1 MLNLKPK
8 YKTFLKQTSQ
18 KVISYLIVLSFW
30 QTACELGWI
39 NTTLL
44 PSPVNVFRTLVQLV
58 VTGSILGDILTSIS
72 RVSIGFVLASLFGIT
87 IGFIVSTSE
96 RCRNYVNPV
105 LEILRPIPPVAFVP
119 ISILW
124 FGIGNGPSYFLVC
137 FGAFFPIF
145 TNTFFGILSVNP
157 IHKNAALCLG
167 AKRKLLIFDV
177 ILPAAMPYIM
187 AGLKTGLGVAWFCV
201 IVAELVG
208 AQSGLGY
215 MIQLNRLTLQS
226 EKVIAG
232 MITIGIIGYFMNRIM
247 TIIQKKLVPWSTK
260 SF

>member
-1 MLNLKPK
+1 MLDS
-8 YKTFLKQTSQ
+8 YKNFLNKAYSKT
-18 KVISYLIVLSFW
+18 ISYLILILLW
-30 QTACELGWI
+30 QLASELNLI

-44 PSPVNVFRTLVQLV
+44 PSPLNVFMTLTQLIV
-58 VTGSILGDILTSIS
+58 SGSILSDIIASLW
-72 RVSIGFVLASLFGIT
+72 RVSIGFILAGTLGI
-87 IGFIVSTSE
+87 IVGFATSTNKSFKK
-96 RCRNYVNPV
+96 YINPII
-105 LEILRPIPPVAFVP
+105 EILRPIPPVAFVP

-124 FGIGNGPSYFLVC
+124 FGIGDRPAYFLVC

-145 TNTFFGILSVNP
+145 TNTYFGVQFVNP

-167 AKRKLLIFDV
+167 ATKKMLVFDV

-187 AGLKTGLGVAWFCV
+187 AGLKTGIGVAWFCV

-232 MITIGIIGYFMNRIM
+232 MITIGIIGYLMNRTM
-247 TIIQKKLVPWSTK
+247 TVIERRLVPWAAK
-260 SF
+260 SS